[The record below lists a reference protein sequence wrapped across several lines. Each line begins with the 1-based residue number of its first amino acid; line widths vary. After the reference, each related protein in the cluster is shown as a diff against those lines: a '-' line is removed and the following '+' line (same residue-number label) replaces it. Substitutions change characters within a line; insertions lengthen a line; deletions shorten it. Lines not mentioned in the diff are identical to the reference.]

1 MGLSAAISASLA
13 REFLSVS
20 PEGGDELDPRMAVV
34 TGLGTINPLGG
45 DVASTWAALHESR
58 CAVRG
63 LDVSWLQGLELP
75 VTIAAPLAVDP
86 AQRLSPK
93 ECRRLD
99 RASQCALLAAREAWA
114 QAGAPEVDG
123 DRLAVSV
130 SPGMGP
136 VLSVMSAW
144 DALREH
150 GPRRVAPTAVPA
162 LMPNAPAASIGIE
175 LGARAGVH

>member
-75 VTIAAPLAVDP
+75 VTIM
-86 AQRLSPK
+86 LSAIGR
-93 ECRRLD
+93 CSR
-99 RASQCALLAAREAWA
+99 
-114 QAGAPEVDG
+114 VT
-123 DRLAVSV
+123 
-130 SPGMGP
+130 
-136 VLSVMSAW
+136 
-144 DALREH
+144 
-150 GPRRVAPTAVPA
+150 RRVARGAAIDQKIECAQAT
-162 LMPNAPAASIGIE
+162 MMRAPSSIS
-175 LGARAGVH
+175 